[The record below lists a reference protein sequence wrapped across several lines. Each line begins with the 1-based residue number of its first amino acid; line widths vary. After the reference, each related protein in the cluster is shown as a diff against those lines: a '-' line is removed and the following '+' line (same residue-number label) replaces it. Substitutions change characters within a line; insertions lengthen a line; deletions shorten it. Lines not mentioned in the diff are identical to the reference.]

1 MNASLNKKLGNVKWG
16 DYKMGELFQRVKT
29 NKLPY
34 KADELPNQP
43 LGEYTLP
50 CLTSS
55 FNNQGLNYY
64 SPREGATILHKIKV
78 DFTPLLRQLNML
90 VLYYI
95 PANKLVFI

>member
-55 FNNQGLNYY
+55 FNNQGLITMHLERVQRFSKMLYQFLQIAMFTEPIT
-64 SPREGATILHKIKV
+64 SRTIL
-78 DFTPLLRQLNML
+78 QSCQML
-90 VLYYI
+90 M
-95 PANKLVFI
+95 P

>member
-43 LGEYTLP
+43 LG
-50 CLTSS
+50 
-55 FNNQGLNYY
+55 
-64 SPREGATILHKIKV
+64 
-78 DFTPLLRQLNML
+78 
-90 VLYYI
+90 
-95 PANKLVFI
+95 

>member
-64 SPREGATILHKIKV
+64 APREGATILQNVISIPSNSDV
-78 DFTPLLRQLNML
+78 YRA
-90 VLYYI
+90 YY
-95 PANKLVFI
+95 